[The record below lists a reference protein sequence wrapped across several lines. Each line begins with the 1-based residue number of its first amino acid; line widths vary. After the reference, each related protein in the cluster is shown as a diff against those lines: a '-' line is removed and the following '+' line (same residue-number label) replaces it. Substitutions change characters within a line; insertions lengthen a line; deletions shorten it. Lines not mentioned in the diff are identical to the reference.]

1 MPDFPLFH
9 TCQPLILASGSP
21 RRNEFLSGLGLDFDI
36 ITNSVDETPVPG
48 ELPEKFALRMAQNK
62 ALPVSRNN
70 PHSWIIGADT
80 IVTLDGLTII
90 GKPIDQ
96 ENGLAILSQLS
107 GNTHQVM
114 TGLCLCCLDG
124 EVNVTVV
131 EKTEVTFANLSDDI
145 LRAYIAT
152 GEPMDKAGAYGIQ
165 GIGSFLVEKINGSA
179 SNVIGLPINR
189 LVSLLIQHHII
200 LPGNTISDK

>member
-1 MPDFPLFH
+1 MTDFPLFQ
-9 TCQPLILASGSP
+9 TCQPLILASASP
-21 RRNEFLSGLGLDFDI
+21 RRKEFLLSLGLDFNI
-36 ITNSVDETPVPG
+36 ITISVDETPASG

-62 ALPVSRNN
+62 ALPVSQNN
-70 PHSWIIGADT
+70 PHSWTIGADT

-90 GKPIDQ
+90 GKPTDQ

-114 TGLCLCCLDG
+114 TGLCLCCLDN
-124 EVNVTVV
+124 EVNVTIV
-131 EKTEVTFANLSDDI
+131 EKTEVTFADFSDEI

-165 GIGSFLVEKINGSA
+165 GTGSFLVKKINGSA

-189 LVSLLIQHHII
+189 LVSLLIQHQVI